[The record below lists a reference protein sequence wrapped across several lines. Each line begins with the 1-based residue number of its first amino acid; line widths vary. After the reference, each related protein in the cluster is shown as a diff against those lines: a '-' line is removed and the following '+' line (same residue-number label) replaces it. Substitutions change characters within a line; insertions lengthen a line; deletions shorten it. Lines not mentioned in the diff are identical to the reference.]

1 MSTQW
6 QECVW
11 CWQTFYS
18 SSSLRAQLDI
28 LRGGQGEYCSSKLL
42 LTISLPAG
50 LIYSPPSSTMPCPTS
65 HPSPSV
71 PLFYCSHALFLPAF
85 SVFTSISL
93 FSMVGCES
101 ASSTL
106 QWRQIRPSQLCHHK
120 TSFRKVA
127 TSSPFQLI
135 CRHSESGEEECLPC
149 SSITS
154 PSPLS

>member
-1 MSTQW
+1 MTRIVCDVQ
-6 QECVW
+6 
-11 CWQTFYS
+11 
-18 SSSLRAQLDI
+18 SLADFLFF
-28 LRGGQGEYCSSKLL
+28 L
-42 LTISLPAG
+42 LTQGSAG
-50 LIYSPPSSTMPCPTS
+50 HSQRGSRWVLFLKTVANHQSASPPSSTMPRPTS

-71 PLFYCSHALFLPAF
+71 PLFYCSHALVLAAF

-135 CRHSESGEEECLPC
+135 CRHSESGEEGCLPC

-154 PSPLS
+154 SSPLS